1 MNDLKNEVLEI
12 KHQFEET
19 EKEGKSF
26 AMELLEDSKKQNKR
40 LFIIWLVTFIFL
52 ILLSTYTI
60 WLLNDITSETEIIEI
75 DDVNTLDNSNI
86 KIGDDL
92 WEE

>member
-60 WLLNDITSETEIIEI
+60 WLLNDITSESEIIEI